1 MHPLFDCSFDDIEW
15 RIEQSPIPYERALEF
30 MDKRVEKILKNEK
43 LELIWVLE
51 HPEIYT
57 LGTSAKD
64 DDVLDP
70 LIPQIKTNRGG
81 EVTYHGPGQLI
92 FYVMLKMSRFEN
104 DLSRFLKFL
113 KQSVIKPLQKLGI
126 QVIQNEKNSGIWVDH
141 PARGKSK
148 IGFIG
153 IRIRKGISFHGL
165 SLNVSPN
172 LKAFSKIVP
181 CGNIDEKITSLKD
194 LGIELS

>member
-1 MHPLFDCSFDDIEW
+1 MHPLFDCHFGDIEW
-15 RIEQSPIPYERALEF
+15 RIEKSPIPYTDAIKF
-30 MDKRVEKILKNEK
+30 MDERVEKILRNEES
-43 LELIWVLE
+43 ELVWILE

-64 DDVLDP
+64 DDILDP

-92 FYVMLKMSRFEN
+92 FYVMLKMNRFEN

-113 KQSVIKPLQKLGI
+113 KQAVIKPLQKLGVQI
-126 QVIQNEKNSGIWVDH
+126 IQNEKNSGIWVDH
-141 PARGKSK
+141 PMRGKSK

-153 IRIRKGISFHGL
+153 VRIRKGISFHGI
-165 SLNVSPN
+165 SLNVSPD

-181 CGNIDEKITSLKD
+181 CGNINEKITSLKD
-194 LGIELS
+194 LRIELP